1 MGNGLRFG
9 FAQITLACAL
19 LVSCGGGGYLP
30 GLDPDELF
38 DWFHGSIALNTENFA
53 IAITANQPS
62 QETADTKAVELCGG
76 SACSVVLRYA
86 GKGTCAAIARA
97 PNRKYGLGEG
107 AAAAVAMSRAIEAC
121 QAQGGNDCAPGLAE
135 CNWDG

>member
-1 MGNGLRFG
+1 MGNGSRLG
-9 FAQITLACAL
+9 FASISMACAL

-38 DWFHGSIALNTENFA
+38 DWFYGSIALNPESLA

-62 QETADTKAVELCGG
+62 QETADAKAVELCGG
-76 SACSVVLRYA
+76 SACLVVLRYA

-97 PNRKYGLGEG
+97 PNKRYGLGEG
-107 AAAAVAMSRAIEAC
+107 SSGAVAMSKALEAC
-121 QAQGGNDCAPGLAE
+121 QAQGGNDCEPGLAE
-135 CNWDG
+135 CNGG